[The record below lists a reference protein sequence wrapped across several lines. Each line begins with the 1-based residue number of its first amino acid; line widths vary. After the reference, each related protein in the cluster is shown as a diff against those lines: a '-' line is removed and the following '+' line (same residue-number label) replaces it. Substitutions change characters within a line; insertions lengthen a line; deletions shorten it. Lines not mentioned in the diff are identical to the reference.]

1 MFFLYTAIEY
11 STHFVK
17 CGKEIKRRRTN
28 ICKIINSILYQNRE
42 KLNLVIKDHKWAIFF
57 RIFRIL
63 IKGMIIPNVEVPKTV
78 LFVN

>member
-1 MFFLYTAIEY
+1 MFFLDTAIEY

-42 KLNLVIKDHKWAIFF
+42 KLNLVIKDHKWAI
-57 RIFRIL
+57 IL
-63 IKGMIIPNVEVPKTV
+63 ITGVIIPNIEVPKTD
-78 LFVN
+78 LFVNK

>member
-42 KLNLVIKDHKWAIFF
+42 KLNLVIKDHKWAI
-57 RIFRIL
+57 IL
-63 IKGMIIPNVEVPKTV
+63 ITGVITPNIEVPKTD
-78 LFVN
+78 LFVNK